1 MRFIDEVR
9 IEVRAGN
16 GGAGCVSFRR
26 EKYIPKG
33 GPDGGDG
40 GRGGHVILR
49 ASRDRNTLQ
58 ELHLRKRIVA
68 ENGKSGMGKNC
79 HGRKGKDV
87 LVLVPVGTVVKDEDG
102 EVLFDLVQDGQEV
115 LLAKGG
121 IGGLG
126 NAHFATS
133 TNRAPRYAQ
142 PGTDGDFGKRFLE
155 LKSMAD
161 VGLVGLPNAGKSTFI
176 AKVSNARPK
185 VADYPFTTIAPSLG
199 QVFMEDGD
207 GFVIADIPGLIE
219 GAHEGKGLGHRFLK
233 HIERT
238 RLLLHLVDAVNP
250 DGRSIVEQIREIE
263 RELEGYGETVWSKPR
278 LLVINKMDAVPD
290 EFREE
295 IRDEVEGLGLDT
307 YYISAVAGEGV
318 ASLLRDVYERIR
330 AIHEEEERQLEKVL
344 AEEREQEEEK

>member
-16 GGAGCVSFRR
+16 GGSGCVSFRR

-87 LVLVPVGTVVKDEDG
+87 LVLVPIGTVVKDEDG
-102 EVLFDLVQDGQEV
+102 EVLFDLVRDGQEV

-142 PGTDGDFGKRFLE
+142 PGTEGEYGRRFME

-207 GFVIADIPGLIE
+207 GFVVADIPGLIE

-250 DGRSIVEQIREIE
+250 DGRSITEQVKEIE
-263 RELEGYGETVWSKPR
+263 AELKGYGESVWNKPR
-278 LLVINKMDAVPD
+278 LLIVNKMDAVPE

-295 IRDEVEGLGLDT
+295 IRTQVEGLGLEA

-318 ASLLRDVYERIR
+318 AALLRDIHERIK
-330 AIHEEEERQLEKVL
+330 AIHA
-344 AEEREQEEEK
+344 AEQEALEQEEGEEKNEAK